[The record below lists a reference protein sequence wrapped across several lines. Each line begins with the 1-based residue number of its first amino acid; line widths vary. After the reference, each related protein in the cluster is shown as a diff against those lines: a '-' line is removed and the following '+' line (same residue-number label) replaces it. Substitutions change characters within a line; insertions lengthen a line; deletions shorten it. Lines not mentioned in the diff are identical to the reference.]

1 MLRCVSEYLGMTEDY
16 SVGYLVSRT
25 EYLVEGALGSLSSA
39 VTVLHKSEDFLP
51 MSEKVK
57 LVSKCIDAI
66 AYQVC
71 NDNHFYLSLRTDNNS
86 RESLSSVSNAQV
98 RAIVDWWVEELMILQ
113 INTFQ
118 RVIMATEAM
127 GE

>member
-16 SVGYLVSRT
+16 SVGNLVSRT

-57 LVSKCIDAI
+57 LVSCIDAI
-66 AYQVC
+66 AYQVY
-71 NDNHFYLSLRTDNNS
+71 NDNQFYLSLRTDNNS